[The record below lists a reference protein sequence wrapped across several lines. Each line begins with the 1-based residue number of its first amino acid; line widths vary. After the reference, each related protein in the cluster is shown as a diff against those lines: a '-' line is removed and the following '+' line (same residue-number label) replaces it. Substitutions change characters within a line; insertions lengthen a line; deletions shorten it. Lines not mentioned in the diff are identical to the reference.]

1 MAGRCADMDREGS
14 EAARRWFERHRV
26 ARSGEGEVQPR
37 SAVSA
42 IGAVF
47 DAVFDA
53 GKRRVESLPAA
64 REEHAA
70 MVAKWA
76 ERRDLKV
83 ALEEAEVFDCGRT
96 AVAVFVRGA
105 GEMRYSHGV
114 CKGMQALRFR
124 AGRVSRR
131 AGEDMQCG

>member
-1 MAGRCADMDREGS
+1 
-14 EAARRWFERHRV
+14 
-26 ARSGEGEVQPR
+26 
-37 SAVSA
+37 
-42 IGAVF
+42 
-47 DAVFDA
+47 
-53 GKRRVESLPAA
+53 
-64 REEHAA
+64 

-83 ALEEAEVFDCGRT
+83 ALEEAEVFACGRT